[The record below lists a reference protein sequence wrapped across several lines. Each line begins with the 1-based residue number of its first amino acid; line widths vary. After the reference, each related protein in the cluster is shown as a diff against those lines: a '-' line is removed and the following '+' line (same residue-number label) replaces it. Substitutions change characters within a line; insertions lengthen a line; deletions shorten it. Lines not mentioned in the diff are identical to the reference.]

1 MHSPDDSVCW
11 AGDWLRAEPTVDL
24 WAHSALLRT
33 VGALPRLHAWRLG
46 DEKGSRRSLI
56 WCGVLSADSD
66 GASNS
71 DTVAAL
77 SQSAPD
83 PSLPL
88 GDDGRNAVLMDP
100 LSVATAATTIA
111 GGLLSALAASMP
123 RDVSDAI
130 ADSVAPTTPSA
141 GPKQYRKPAAG
152 VRQWVG
158 GLARLPGSWLP
169 PLAIL
174 PRSRRDYDDPG
185 TRWQTESLAFSVRH
199 TVHAEDTRYA
209 ADLLA
214 PHVTALVLEHVP
226 PDAAVTI
233 AGDAIHVWWEYDD
246 TSRTASGKVARTLEV
261 VQRLRD
267 ALPTFVLNDHPD
279 RSREVEGRLAERAA
293 QAAAYRS
300 NRQAGRHEDP
310 TLQRIYAQARADYE
324 AGSGSRVTDA

>member
-1 MHSPDDSVCW
+1 MNSPDDSACW
-11 AGDWLRAEPTVDL
+11 LGDWSRAEPRVDL
-24 WAHSALLRT
+24 WAHSALIRT
-33 VGALPRLHAWRLG
+33 VSALPRLHAWRLG

-56 WCGVLSADSD
+56 WCGVIAADAESGSD
-66 GASNS
+66 A
-71 DTVAAL
+71 VAAL

-83 PSLPL
+83 PSIPL
-88 GDDGRNAVLMDP
+88 GDDGRGSPLVDP
-100 LSVATAATTIA
+100 LSVANAATTVA

-130 ADSVAPTTPSA
+130 ADSVAPTPQVA
-141 GPKQYRKPAAG
+141 KPRKYRKPGAG

-158 GLARLPGSWLP
+158 GLAPLPGSWLP

-185 TRWQTESLAFSVRH
+185 TRWQTESLAFAVRH
-199 TVHAEDTRYA
+199 TVHADDTRYA

-246 TSRTASGKVARTLEV
+246 TSRKASGKVARTVDV
-261 VQRLRD
+261 VRRLRD
-267 ALPTFVLNDHPD
+267 ALPSFVLNDHPD
-279 RSREVEGRLAERAA
+279 RSAEVEGRLAERAA
-293 QAAAYRS
+293 RAAAYRS
-300 NRQAGRHEDP
+300 KRQAGRHEDP
-310 TLQRIYAQARADYE
+310 TLARIYAQARADYE
-324 AGSGSRVTDA
+324 AGSGSRVTNT

>member
-1 MHSPDDSVCW
+1 MRSPDDSACW
-11 AGDWLRAEPTVDL
+11 AGEWSRAELRVDL

-33 VGALPRLHAWRLG
+33 VSALPRLHAWRLG
-46 DEKGSRRSLI
+46 DDKGSRRSLI
-56 WCGVLSADSD
+56 WCGVLTPGSD
-66 GASNS
+66 A
-71 DTVAAL
+71 VAAL

-83 PSLPL
+83 PSIPL
-88 GDDGRNAVLMDP
+88 GDDGEGAALLDP
-100 LSVATAATTIA
+100 LSVTTTATTLA
-111 GGLLSALAASMP
+111 GGLLSTLAASMP
-123 RDVSDAI
+123 RHVSDAI
-130 ADSVAPTTPSA
+130 ADSVSPTTPASE
-141 GPKQYRKPAAG
+141 PKKYRKPAAG

-158 GLARLPGSWLP
+158 GLAPLPGSWLP

-174 PRSRRDYDDPG
+174 PRSQRDYDDPG
-185 TRWQTESLAFSVRH
+185 TRWQTESLAFAARH
-199 TVHAEDTRYA
+199 SVHAEDTRYA

-246 TSRTASGKVARTLEV
+246 TSRTASGKVARTIEIV
-261 VQRLRD
+261 RRLRD

-279 RSREVEGRLAERAA
+279 KSGEVEGRLAERAA

-300 NRQAGRHEDP
+300 SRQAGRHQDP

-324 AGSGSRVTDA
+324 AGSGSRDANT